1 MASPTRRLTERIR
14 RDFEPAHVGVV
25 LEQLGGIPESLPLGE
40 RQDPERVQAAV
51 VIPARGD
58 PDAFAELVGMA
69 RADWRDVLVGS
80 GFAEDDWS
88 VRLDEELGPA

>member
-25 LEQLGGIPESLPLGE
+25 LEQLRGIPESLPLGG

-58 PDAFAELVGMA
+58 LDAFAELVELA
-69 RADWRDVLVGS
+69 RADWRDLLVGS
-80 GFAEDDWS
+80 GFGEGDWS
-88 VRLDEELGPA
+88 ARLDEELGPT

>member
-14 RDFEPAHVGVV
+14 RDFEPAHVGVL
-25 LEQLGGIPESLPLGE
+25 LEQLRRIPESLPLGG
-40 RQDPERVQAAV
+40 RQDPERLQAAV

-58 PDAFAELVGMA
+58 LDAFAELVELA

-80 GFAEDDWS
+80 GLGDDDWS
-88 VRLDEELGPA
+88 VRLDEELGPT